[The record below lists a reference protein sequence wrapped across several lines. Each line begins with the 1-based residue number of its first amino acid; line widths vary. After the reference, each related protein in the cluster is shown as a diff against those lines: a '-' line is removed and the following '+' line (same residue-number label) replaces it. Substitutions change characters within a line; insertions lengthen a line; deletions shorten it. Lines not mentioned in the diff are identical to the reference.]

1 MLVLDGNS
9 GALRLLRILV
19 QPITAAVVF
28 VGLCTLFAT
37 VLHPWFM
44 NWGAT
49 PDEQAMALLGDAAL
63 PDAYFTR
70 AISIDA
76 PPSAVWP
83 WLLAIGQD
91 RAGFLSND
99 YLENLAGG
107 DIHNAD
113 TLRPEWQ
120 QRSIGERVPMA
131 GQAERNLAG
140 DYTLLTVRILVPQ
153 RVVGD
158 IPGRFVLQPVGD
170 SATRL
175 LLREPLAIPERAG
188 YAWVVWDPMHFVM
201 EQRLLQGIKERA
213 ESRPL
218 VAPVAAAA
226 AQAGWMLASLG
237 LLVMFL
243 RQRRWRLWL
252 VLPIVL
258 VAPSVWLTG
267 DLSSGM
273 AGFLAVG
280 ITIAGFLAWH
290 WRWCAPYLLVACAV
304 ALVLL
309 LAPDTYTA
317 FGLIF
322 LALAIAATVAR
333 RGELASWI
341 RAHSGRH
348 AWAPF
353 ASDGRACIR

>member
-1 MLVLDGNS
+1 MWSLV
-9 GALRLLRILV
+9 ALRLLRISV
-19 QPITAAVVF
+19 QPVSALLVF
-28 VGLCTLFAT
+28 GGLCAFFVT

-49 PDEQAMALLGDAAL
+49 AEERPMVLPGDAAQ
-63 PDAYFTR
+63 PAAYFTR

-113 TLRPEWQ
+113 SLRPEWL
-120 QRSIGERVPMA
+120 QRAIGDKVPMS
-131 GQAERNLAG
+131 GEAERRLG
-140 DYTLLTVRILVPQ
+140 GEYTLLTVRILEPE
-153 RVVGD
+153 RVIGD

-170 SATRL
+170 SGTRL
-175 LLREPLAIPERAG
+175 LLREPLAIPERSG
-188 YAWVVWDPMHFVM
+188 YAWVIWDPMHFVM

-213 ESRPL
+213 EGRPL
-218 VAPVAAAA
+218 VSPAVTAAAEV
-226 AQAGWMLASLG
+226 GWMLASLG
-237 LLVMFL
+237 VLALFL
-243 RQRRWRLWL
+243 SQRRWRIWL
-252 VLPIVL
+252 AIPIAL
-258 VAPSVWLTG
+258 VVPPLLVTG

-280 ITIAGFLAWH
+280 ITVAGFLAWG
-290 WRWCAPYLLVACAV
+290 WRWCAPYLLVAASV

-309 LAPDTYTA
+309 LAPDSHTA

-322 LALAIAATVAR
+322 LGLMLGVTISQRARLAPWLHSRQGPRTMTP
-333 RGELASWI
+333 LASA
-341 RAHSGRH
+341 R
-348 AWAPF
+348 
-353 ASDGRACIR
+353 